1 MDTQGGCGS
10 LPIAALSLHALS
22 SSSRILQQPARP
34 TKVTG
39 PFPVTAIR
47 DVLRSHPIDAML
59 ANDVANSEG
68 VRQRSARTQ
77 SHQQHT
83 LARLLVAIPG
93 ALGRLISLPS
103 SQSPFTGINRL
114 SDMRVFPSM
123 VPKRVARGGG
133 SLPGGGAGRKTAVMW
148 FRNDLRL
155 HDNPSLDRACREGT
169 SVLPVYVFDSRDYGK
184 TSNGFGRTGPARAQF
199 IIDAVSDLRARLRAN
214 GSDLLVRVGR
224 PEEVVPELAATV
236 GAGAVY
242 CQAEVTEEA
251 MQVEGRVKATLERD
265 GCELRAEWGGTL
277 YHVDD
282 LPFQLSAMPTNYA
295 DFRSRVAGLSVR
307 PLVASERDIKGLPH
321 ANGLEAGELPSLH
334 QLGFSAPSPAHP
346 AAVGGGFG
354 APPLTA
360 AMQPLRG
367 GETEALK
374 HLKAFMSELKA
385 TISAKSQSVRQPQ
398 LQQRGGPAATA
409 TAASSSNPASSSF
422 SCRIS
427 PWLALGCLSP
437 RRMFLE
443 MRQQLAGQEPLKVPP
458 TPSQQQQQPRQLA
471 AAAAGGPAN
480 WLVFELLWR
489 DFFRFVTQKYT
500 ASASRPGMTSVA
512 SAASVMTAAG
522 APRVAR
528 SVVVT
533 SSPAHALSVA

>member
-1 MDTQGGCGS
+1 MDTQCGGGP
-10 LPIAALSLHALS
+10 LPIAALSLHALGS
-22 SSSRILQQPARP
+22 NSLILQRPARP

-47 DVLRSHPIDAML
+47 DGLRSHPIDAML
-59 ANDVANSEG
+59 ADDVANSERA
-68 VRQRSARTQ
+68 RQHSARTQ

-93 ALGRLISLPS
+93 ALGRFMSLPS

-114 SDMRVFPSM
+114 SDMRVFPSVM
-123 VPKRVARGGG
+123 PKRAARGGG
-133 SLPGGGAGRKTAVMW
+133 SLPGGGAGRKAAVMW

-169 SVLPVYVFDSRDYGK
+169 SVLPVYVFDPRDYGK
-184 TSNGFGRTGPARAQF
+184 APNGFGRTGPARAQF
-199 IIDAVSDLRARLRAN
+199 ILDAVSDLRARLRAD

-224 PEEVVPELAATV
+224 PEEVVPELAAAV

-251 MQVEGRVKATLERD
+251 MQVEGRLKAALDRD

-295 DFRSRVAGLSVR
+295 DFRSQVAGLSVR
-307 PLVASERDIKGLPH
+307 PLVASERGIKGLPQ
-321 ANGLEAGELPSLH
+321 ANSLEAGELPSLH
-334 QLGFSAPSPAHP
+334 QLGVSAPSPAHP

-360 AMQPLRG
+360 AMQALRG

-374 HLKAFMSELKA
+374 HLQAFMLELKA
-385 TISAKSQSVRQPQ
+385 TISAKSQSARQSQ
-398 LQQRGGPAATA
+398 RQQRGGPAATA
-409 TAASSSNPASSSF
+409 TATPSSNPASSSF

-443 MRQQLAGQEPLKVPP
+443 MKQQLGGQEPPKVPP
-458 TPSQQQQQPRQLA
+458 KPSQQQQQPRQLA
-471 AAAAGGPAN
+471 AAAANGPAN

-489 DFFRFVTQKYT
+489 DFFRFVSQKYT
-500 ASASRPGMTSVA
+500 ASASRPGTTSAA
-512 SAASVMTAAG
+512 SAASVMTATG

-528 SVVVT
+528 SVAVT
-533 SSPAHALSVA
+533 PSPAHALSVA